1 MRYFTITGFQD
12 MVLAFFLG
20 LGVLIL
26 IYLSWSGYSR
36 KRGEKELEGDDDSE
50 LVSHHGHN
58 PVAPVLIVIYAGV
71 FLWALIYLIFRGI
84 LGGPIA

>member
-36 KRGEKELEGDDDSE
+36 KRDEKELEGDDDSE
-50 LVSHHGHN
+50 LVSRHGYN

-71 FLWALIYLIFRGI
+71 LLWALIYLVFRGM

>member
-1 MRYFTITGFQD
+1 

-36 KRGEKELEGDDDSE
+36 TRDEKELKREDDSE
-50 LVSHHGHN
+50 LVSRHGRN

-71 FLWALIYLIFRGI
+71 ILWALIYIIFHGI

>member
-1 MRYFTITGFQD
+1 

-36 KRGEKELEGDDDSE
+36 ARDETEPKGDDDSG
-50 LVSHHGHN
+50 LVSRHGHN
-58 PVAPVLIVIYAGV
+58 PVAPVLVVIYAGV
-71 FLWALIYLIFRGI
+71 FLWALIYIIFHGI